1 MQQLVQ
7 VKEESFREQLLIEN
21 EKYEQAKVRRLK
33 PLDPG
38 ELAVKYKWIVACD

>member
-21 EKYEQAKVRRLK
+21 EKFEQAKVRRLMHGGFWHVI
-33 PLDPG
+33 D
-38 ELAVKYKWIVACD
+38 